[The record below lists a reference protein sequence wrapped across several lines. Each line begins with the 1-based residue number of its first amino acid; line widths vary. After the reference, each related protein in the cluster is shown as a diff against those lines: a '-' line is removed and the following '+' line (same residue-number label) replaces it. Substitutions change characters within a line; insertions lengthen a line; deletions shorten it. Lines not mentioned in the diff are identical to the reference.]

1 MNNFIETSYLSD
13 ISICDRLVGWFK
25 DNKENHHTGVVD
37 KSQVREKITDDSF
50 KISTDF
56 SFNVN
61 DVISGNSWSQGRF
74 ILAPYLKEL
83 QEALEEYITVYPFC
97 NKGHPFY
104 IDMVNIQYYKPYQGF
119 KKFHYERSHE
129 NNFGRHLA
137 FMTYLNSVEDGG
149 GTEFLHQRNII
160 NAVKGKTVI
169 FPADWTHAHRGI
181 VSPTEEKYII
191 TGWYIFKTSNQR
203 IRYDIRKIGE

>member
-1 MNNFIETSYLSD
+1 MNDFIETSYLSD
-13 ISICDRLVGWFK
+13 PSICDRLVGWFN
-25 DNKENHHTGVVD
+25 DNKDSHHKGGVTAYSD
-37 KSQVREKITDDSF
+37 TELSTRSE

-56 SFNVN
+56 SFDVG
-61 DVISGNSWSQGRF
+61 DVISGNSWNQGSF

-83 QEALEEYITVYPFC
+83 QKALDEYCIIYPFC
-97 NKGHPFY
+97 NHGLPFN
-104 IDMVNIQYYKPYQGF
+104 IGTANIQFYKPYEGF
-119 KKFHYERSHE
+119 KVFHYERSSAA
-129 NNFGRHLA
+129 NFDRHLV

-149 GTEFLHQRNII
+149 GTEFLYQRKTI

>member
-1 MNNFIETSYLSD
+1 MNDFTEVSYLSD
-13 ISICDRLVGWFK
+13 ISICDGLVGWFK
-25 DNKENHHTGVVD
+25 ENEENHHTG
-37 KSQVREKITDDSF
+37 KIMKPRGGKIADDSF

-56 SFNVN
+56 SFQMEAVVKKN
-61 DVISGNSWSQGRF
+61 DFNGRSVL
-74 ILAPYLKEL
+74 IPYLKEL
-83 QEALEEYITVYPFC
+83 QESLEEYITVYPFS
-97 NKGHPFY
+97 NMGHPFN

-119 KKFHYERSHE
+119 KKFHYERSQE

-160 NAVKGKTVI
+160 NAVKGKIVI

-191 TGWYIFKTSNQR
+191 TGWYIFKTSKQR

>member
-1 MNNFIETSYLSD
+1 MNDFTEVSYLSD
-13 ISICDRLVGWFK
+13 ISICDGLVGWF
-25 DNKENHHTGVVD
+25 NENEENHHTG
-37 KSQVREKITDDSF
+37 KIMKPKGGKVADDSF

-56 SFNVN
+56 SFQMEAVVEKN
-61 DVISGNSWSQGRF
+61 DFNGRSVL
-74 ILAPYLKEL
+74 IPYLKEL
-83 QEALEEYITVYPFC
+83 QESLEEYITVYPFS
-97 NKGHPFY
+97 NKGHPFN
-104 IDMVNIQYYKPYQGF
+104 IDMINIQYYKPYQGF
-119 KKFHYERSHE
+119 KKFHYERSQE